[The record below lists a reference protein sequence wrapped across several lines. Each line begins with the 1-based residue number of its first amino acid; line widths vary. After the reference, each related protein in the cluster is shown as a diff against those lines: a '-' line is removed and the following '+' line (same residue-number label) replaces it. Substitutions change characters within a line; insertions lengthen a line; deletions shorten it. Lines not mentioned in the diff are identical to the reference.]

1 MNIFPDPLRQK
12 ISSANNQPGSQTG
25 ELEKLPE
32 LNDGEMDVGVTQG
45 APINEE
51 FHPKK
56 AVADLLTMAT
66 SLATTFAYEP
76 IKIGKTAKIAMI
88 LVISWTI
95 PALLFGVPRLFRIG
109 FRFEFFNSSIWWP
122 FFLNLNMFG
131 LFGFIGGIAF
141 LFILFIPLRK
151 TKISSVQIFLFAVVS
166 SFVVPYFV
174 GMCLDQNPFAT
185 RNPTYISYFY
195 LDYLV
200 QMYGLNGLL
209 GGLSAVCVLLVPALT
224 KSFLLN
230 RER

>member
-12 ISSANNQPGSQTG
+12 ILSANNQPGSQSG
-25 ELEKLPE
+25 ELEKLAE
-32 LNDGEMDVGVTQG
+32 LDCEMDVDVTKR
-45 APINEE
+45 ASINEE

-88 LVISWTI
+88 LVVSWTV
-95 PALLFGVPRLFRIG
+95 PALLFGIPHALSVG
-109 FRFEFFNSSIWWP
+109 FPFKFVSSSIWWP
-122 FFLNLNMFG
+122 FFLTLNMFG
-131 LFGFIGGIAF
+131 LFGFIGGLAF
-141 LFILFIPLRK
+141 LFTLFMPLRK
-151 TKISSVQIFLFAVVS
+151 TKISSAQIFLFALVS
-166 SFVVPYFV
+166 SFLVPYFV

-185 RNPTYISYFY
+185 RNPTFISYFY

-200 QMYGLNGLL
+200 SMYGINGLL
-209 GGLSAVCVLLVPALT
+209 GGISAVCVLLVPALT